1 MKVVFFGDNC
11 SLLEVKSVFIK
22 AEKSTKITY
31 NGSKKVK
38 AILLNYEDECFV
50 KVSLDDISL
59 DFFKNNLHK
68 LTDILSRNLV
78 WRALYDMVHDG
89 KIASAELI

>member
-1 MKVVFFGDNC
+1 M
-11 SLLEVKSVFIK
+11 FIK

-31 NGSKKVK
+31 DGSKKVH
-38 AILLNYEDECFV
+38 AVLLNYEDDCFV

-68 LTDILSRNLV
+68 LSDILSRNLV